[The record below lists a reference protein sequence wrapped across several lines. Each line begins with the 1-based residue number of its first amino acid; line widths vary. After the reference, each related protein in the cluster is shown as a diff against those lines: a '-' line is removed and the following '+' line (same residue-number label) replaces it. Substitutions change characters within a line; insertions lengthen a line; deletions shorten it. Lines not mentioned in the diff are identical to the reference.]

1 MDYLFKRSLKRV
13 RVLDFW
19 ASWCRPCID
28 EIKKEKD
35 FKDKLAIEKNVEW
48 IYLSIDKDVERW
60 KKPSSEL
67 SEFLNVRNQY
77 LILGGK
83 NTSLGKALKVEFIPR
98 YVIFNTKN
106 DIVLDNAPRPS
117 DTLNFKK
124 IIHDISLRR

>member
-1 MDYLFKRSLKRV
+1 MKQ
-13 RVLDFW
+13 
-19 ASWCRPCID
+19 
-28 EIKKEKD
+28 
-35 FKDKLAIEKNVEW
+35 
-48 IYLSIDKDVERW
+48 
-60 KKPSSEL
+60 SSNEL

-106 DIVLDNAPRPS
+106 DIVLDNVPRPS
-117 DTLNFKK
+117 DTLTFKK